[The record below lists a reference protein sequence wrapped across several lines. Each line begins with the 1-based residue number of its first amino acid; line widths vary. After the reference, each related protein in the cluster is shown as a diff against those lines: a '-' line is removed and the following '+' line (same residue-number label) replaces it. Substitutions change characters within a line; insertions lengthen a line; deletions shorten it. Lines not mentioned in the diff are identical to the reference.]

1 MMCEVYVCVTKHD
14 ARIHLHG
21 MWLSVAIGVCLQ
33 WVLMSM
39 DADPNTYPILILPAS
54 NTFYFAITHSLI
66 TVNPTML
73 NPSSIIYLLWS
84 ILFPLYIPSII
95 LPF

>member
-1 MMCEVYVCVTKHD
+1 
-14 ARIHLHG
+14 
-21 MWLSVAIGVCLQ
+21 
-33 WVLMSM
+33 MSM

-73 NPSSIIYLLWS
+73 NPSSIIHHPSVMIHTFPSLYSLYYFTILAIFPIALAPFLSVLPLLA
-84 ILFPLYIPSII
+84 IVPAF
-95 LPF
+95 